1 MTNDHS
7 QTLNPAQTMEND
19 MTLHDTAT
27 TALTAEQARML
38 AAMARGTA
46 VAQEQAIEMKRELAQ
61 ALAAQA
67 EILAEMQAA
76 AETAAETA
84 AELARLRDELA
95 AQGLALAAARAE
107 AGALHQ
113 ALAQERARADHF
125 QAEHQAVL
133 ASTSWRLTA
142 PLRRLV
148 LALR

>member
-46 VAQEQAIEMKRELAQ
+46 VAQEQAIELKRELAQ
-61 ALAAQA
+61 VLTAQA
-67 EILAEMQAA
+67 EMLAA

-95 AQGLALAAARAE
+95 AARAE
-107 AGALHQ
+107 ADGLQQ
-113 ALAQERARADHF
+113 ALAQQRARADHF

-133 ASTSWRLTA
+133 KSTSWRLTA
-142 PLRRLV
+142 PLRRLM

>member
-7 QTLNPAQTMEND
+7 QTRNPAQTMEND
-19 MTLHDTAT
+19 MTLHDTAA

-46 VAQEQAIEMKRELAQ
+46 VAQEQAIELKRELAQ

-67 EILAEMQAA
+67 EMLAGTQAA

-84 AELARLRDELA
+84 AELARLRD
-95 AQGLALAAARAE
+95 ALAAARAE